1 MQMTVMT
8 ENDMRLMRLENN
20 VTLFKNDSNW
30 ENNMKMIEENHI
42 FQMTNISSMIK
53 MAVASVRGC

>member
-1 MQMTVMT
+1 MTVMT